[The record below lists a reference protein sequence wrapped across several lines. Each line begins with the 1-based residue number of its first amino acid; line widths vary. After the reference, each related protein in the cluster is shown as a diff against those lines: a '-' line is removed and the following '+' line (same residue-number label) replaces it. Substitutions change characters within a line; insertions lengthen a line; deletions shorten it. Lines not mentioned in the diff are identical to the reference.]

1 MTFNFDV
8 LGVEYRASCIFRL
21 SLPTKL
27 QIPASSQTFFIRLL
41 RQGLTIPN
49 RPLFFLFFFLLVKVF
64 SHVCITS
71 THSDLSLEPEL

>member
-49 RPLFFLFFFLLVKVF
+49 RPLFFFFFFFFV
-64 SHVCITS
+64 S
-71 THSDLSLEPEL
+71 